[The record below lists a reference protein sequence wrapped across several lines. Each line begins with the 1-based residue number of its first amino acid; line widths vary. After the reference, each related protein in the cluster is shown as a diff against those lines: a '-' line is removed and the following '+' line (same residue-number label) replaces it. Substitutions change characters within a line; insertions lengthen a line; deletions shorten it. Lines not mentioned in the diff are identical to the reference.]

1 MATTNFAIQEVQDFL
16 IRFTNELGEAVHP
29 DGPRGKKISPLEG
42 LGLLISGGR
51 FGSRIVSDWEVLKS
65 QISNLSEEGRAE
77 LQKRFMEEFS
87 LDDFD
92 GDPENKAFIERGVEI
107 HLNLLLELPQAV
119 DWYVQLKDR
128 RKNNSEKQ

>member
-51 FGSRIVSDWEVLKS
+51 FGSRIVSDWENLKN
-65 QISNLSEEGRAE
+65 QISNLSEDGKAT
-77 LQKRFMEEFS
+77 LKQRFMDQFS
-87 LDDFD
+87 LDEFN
-92 GDPENKAFIERGVEI
+92 GDQGNKAFVERGVEI
-107 HLNLLLELPQAV
+107 HLNLLLELPMAV
-119 DWYVQLKDR
+119 DWYVQLMDR
-128 RKNNSEKQ
+128 RKN